1 MQALHINGNDLTLE
15 AVREV
20 AQPDVRRPVLLDPD
34 AREAVNRARAVVDT
48 LVANNRISYAI
59 TTGVGKLSDVH
70 IVGDQVRELQINLV
84 RSHAVGVGEPL
95 SIPDTRAMML
105 LRANSLA
112 KGNSGIRGISID
124 TICEML
130 NRGVTP
136 MVPSQGS
143 VGASGDLAPLAH
155 LALALIGEGECLDEK
170 GGRIPSAEALKRAQ
184 IKPLVLEAKEAVSL
198 INGTQAMLAIG
209 ILMVLAA
216 ETLVDTA
223 DVIGAMACDALKGTN
238 VAFDE
243 RIQKARPH
251 AGQIRTAANLRRLL
265 EQSQIRDSHRDCG
278 RVQDAYS
285 LRCIPQVH
293 GAVRDTLAHCRSVFE
308 TETNS
313 AVDNPLVFVKNP
325 KAMDGEGDVLS
336 GGNFHGEPLAFALDF
351 LAIALS
357 ALAGI
362 SERRLERMVNPALS
376 EGLPPFLAPGA
387 GMNSGFMMPQVTA
400 AALVSENKV
409 LSHPA
414 SVDSITTSGN
424 KEDFVSMGMTAASK
438 LKRVVENTRNT
449 LAIEA
454 MAAAQAID
462 FLAPLKTSKP
472 LQQAHA
478 AIRAVCATME
488 KDRVMYRGFRTH
500 CEFDCE
506 RQAGRRSA
514 LNILTKICPL
524 EICHHDH
531 ELAEGKGPATRFS
544 PTPRCLM
551 RSRRERIAVYSHPLS
566 ALDSPRFN
574 ASPPRGAPE
583 LSAFSP

>member
-1 MQALHINGNDLTLE
+1 LHALHINGNDLTLE

-20 AQPDVRRPVLLDPD
+20 ARTDIRQPVLLAPD
-34 AREAVNRARAVVDT
+34 AREAVNRARAVVDA
-48 LVANNRISYAI
+48 LVADNKISYAI

-70 IVGDQVRELQINLV
+70 IVGDQVRELQVNLV

-95 SIPDTRAMML
+95 SVHDTRAMML

-112 KGNSGIRGISID
+112 KGNSGVRAITID

-130 NRGVTP
+130 NRGLTP

-155 LALALIGEGECLDEK
+155 LALALIGEGECFDEK
-170 GGRIPSAEALKRAQ
+170 GARLASGEALKRAQ

-209 ILMVLAA
+209 TLMLLAA

-251 AGQIRTAANLRRLL
+251 AGQIKTAANLRRLL
-265 EQSQIRDSHRDCG
+265 EQSEIRESHRDCG

-293 GAVRDTLAHCRSVFE
+293 GAVRDTLAHCRKVFE

-325 KAMDGEGDVLS
+325 KAINGDGEGDVLS

-409 LSHPA
+409 LAHPA

-424 KEDFVSMGMTAASK
+424 KEDFVSMGMTAANK
-438 LKRVVENTRNT
+438 LKKVVENTRNT

-478 AIRAVCATME
+478 AIRAVCATMD
-488 KDRVMYRGFRTH
+488 KDRVIYQDFARLADVIARG
-500 CEFDCE
+500 
-506 RQAGRRSA
+506 
-514 LNILTKICPL
+514 K
-524 EICHHDH
+524 
-531 ELAEGKGPATRFS
+531 LAEVLR
-544 PTPRCLM
+544 
-551 RSRRERIAVYSHPLS
+551 
-566 ALDSPRFN
+566 
-574 ASPPRGAPE
+574 
-583 LSAFSP
+583 

>member
-1 MQALHINGNDLTLE
+1 LQALHINGNDLTLE

-20 AQPDVRRPVLLDPD
+20 AVEKRPVLLAPD
-34 AREAVNRARAVVDT
+34 ARLAVDRARAVVDA
-48 LVANNRISYAI
+48 LVASNKISYAI

-70 IVGDQVRELQINLV
+70 IVGDRVRELQVNLV
-84 RSHAVGVGEPL
+84 RSHAAGVGEPL
-95 SIPDTRAMML
+95 LIAETRAMML

-112 KGNSGIRGISID
+112 KGNSGVRAVTID

-130 NRGVTP
+130 NRGATP

-155 LALALIGEGECLDEK
+155 LALALIGEGECFSADEK
-170 GGRIPSAEALKRAQ
+170 GARVASAEALKRAQ
-184 IKPLVLEAKEAVSL
+184 IKALVLEAKEAVSL

-209 ILMVLAA
+209 SLMLLDA
-216 ETLVDTA
+216 ETLVDSA

-243 RIQKARPH
+243 RIQRARPH
-251 AGQIRTAANLRRLL
+251 AGQIKTAGNLRRLL
-265 EQSQIRDSHRDCG
+265 EQSEIRESHRDCG

-293 GAVRDTLAHCRSVFE
+293 GAVRDTLAHCRRVFE
-308 TETNS
+308 IETNS

-325 KAMDGEGDVLS
+325 KMMDGEGDVIS

-409 LSHPA
+409 LAHPA

-424 KEDFVSMGMTAASK
+424 KEDFVSMGMTAANK

-472 LQQAHA
+472 LQHAHA
-478 AIRAVCATME
+478 AIRSVCATMA
-488 KDRVMYRGFRTH
+488 KDRVMYQDFARIARLIASG
-500 CEFDCE
+500 
-506 RQAGRRSA
+506 
-514 LNILTKICPL
+514 K
-524 EICHHDH
+524 
-531 ELAEGKGPATRFS
+531 LAEVVR
-544 PTPRCLM
+544 
-551 RSRRERIAVYSHPLS
+551 
-566 ALDSPRFN
+566 
-574 ASPPRGAPE
+574 
-583 LSAFSP
+583 

>member
-1 MQALHINGNDLTLE
+1 LQALHINGNDLTLE

-20 AQPDVRRPVLLDPD
+20 AFEKRPVLLAPD
-34 AREAVNRARAVVDT
+34 ARLAVDRARAVVDA
-48 LVANNRISYAI
+48 LVASNKISYAI

-70 IVGDQVRELQINLV
+70 IVGDQVRELQVNLV

-95 SIPDTRAMML
+95 SIAETRAMML

-112 KGNSGIRGISID
+112 KGNSGVRAVTID

-130 NRGVTP
+130 NRGATP

-155 LALALIGEGECLDEK
+155 LALALIGEGECFSADEK
-170 GGRIPSAEALKRAQ
+170 GARVASADALKRAQ

-209 ILMVLAA
+209 TLMLLDA
-216 ETLVDTA
+216 ETLVDSA

-243 RIQKARPH
+243 RIQRARPH
-251 AGQIRTAANLRRLL
+251 AGQIKTAANLRRLL
-265 EQSQIRDSHRDCG
+265 EQSEIRESHRDCG

-293 GAVRDTLAHCRSVFE
+293 GAVRDTLAHCRRVFE
-308 TETNS
+308 IETNS
-313 AVDNPLVFVKNP
+313 AVDNPLVFVTNP
-325 KAMDGEGDVLS
+325 KAMDGEGDVIS

-351 LAIALS
+351 MAIAMS

-400 AALVSENKV
+400 AALASENKV
-409 LSHPA
+409 LAHPA

-424 KEDFVSMGMTAASK
+424 KEDFVSMGMTAANK

-454 MAAAQAID
+454 MAAAQAVD

-478 AIRAVCATME
+478 AIRSVCATMV
-488 KDRVMYRGFRTH
+488 KDRVMYQDFARIARLI
-500 CEFDCE
+500 
-506 RQAGRRSA
+506 AGG
-514 LNILTKICPL
+514 K
-524 EICHHDH
+524 
-531 ELAEGKGPATRFS
+531 LAEIVR
-544 PTPRCLM
+544 
-551 RSRRERIAVYSHPLS
+551 
-566 ALDSPRFN
+566 
-574 ASPPRGAPE
+574 
-583 LSAFSP
+583 